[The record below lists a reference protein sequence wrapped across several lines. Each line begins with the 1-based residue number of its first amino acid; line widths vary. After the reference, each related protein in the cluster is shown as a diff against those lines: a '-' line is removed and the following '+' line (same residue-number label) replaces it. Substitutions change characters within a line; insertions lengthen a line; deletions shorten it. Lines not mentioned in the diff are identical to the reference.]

1 MRQSGYGKD
10 GRYTHTHSWTH
21 THTHFHTHSLKPLI
35 SSSLFHHTVS
45 ARRYLQQREPE
56 VCGSASKGRRCRRLA
71 FHTPLTINP
80 NTLTIIQTIL
90 FQRHVSE
97 DPSRGFMTHNCS
109 YLGITGATSDIQL
122 VGLQEQQIFL
132 RVCVLA
138 AESDAT
144 APPACLCCSPAD
156 RVTNPPPALKV
167 KRCFSV
173 AML

>member
-10 GRYTHTHSWTH
+10 GRNTHTHTLMDTH
-21 THTHFHTHSLKPLI
+21 THTHVHTHSLKPLI
-35 SSSLFHHTVS
+35 SSSLFHHTLS

-80 NTLTIIQTIL
+80 NTLTIIQTIS

-97 DPSRGFMTHNCS
+97 DPFRGFLAHNCS

-122 VGLQEQQIFL
+122 VVLQEQRIFL

-138 AESDAT
+138 AESDTT
-144 APPACLCCSPAD
+144 APPACA
-156 RVTNPPPALKV
+156 ALLLIVLLILLLLSK
-167 KRCFSV
+167 
-173 AML
+173 